1 VHNLSFY
8 TRKMS
13 VIVLGSINID
23 IVAKVS
29 RSPLAGETVHG
40 SDFFTAFG
48 GKGANQAV
56 TVARLGVETYM
67 VGRVGGDRFGQE
79 LLTSLQDASVRTE
92 HVIVDQQAPS
102 GTAVIIVDRH
112 GENQIV
118 IVAGA
123 NGNVGK
129 TDVESMSN
137 LLPQAKAL
145 LMQLE
150 IPLNAVELAASIA
163 RDHHIPIILDPAPAR
178 QDIPAQLYAAIDI
191 ITPNET
197 EASQLL
203 GISVHSPETAHRAA
217 IAFRKKGVGTAIV
230 KLGSQGV
237 VCATANETFLVPAF
251 RVKAIDTV
259 AAGDAF
265 NGALAAAIVLGLSI
279 KQAVVWGAAA
289 GALCSTK
296 SGAQPAIP
304 NLEQLKIFLAQHRE
318 IIHDGLGD
326 L

>member
-1 VHNLSFY
+1 
-8 TRKMS
+8 MS

-23 IVAKVS
+23 IVTKVS

-40 SDFFTAFG
+40 CDFFTAPG

-56 TVARLGVETYM
+56 AAARLGVETYM
-67 VGRVGGDRFGQE
+67 VGRVGSDLFGQE

-123 NGNVGK
+123 NGNVGEI
-129 TDVESMSN
+129 DVESMSH

-150 IPLNAVELAASIA
+150 IPLNTVELAASIA
-163 RDHHIPIILDPAPAR
+163 HKQNIPIILDPAPAR
-178 QDIPAQLYAAIDI
+178 QDIPEHLYAAIDI

-203 GISVHSPETAHRAA
+203 GISVHSPETALCAA
-217 IAFRKKGVGTAIV
+217 IALRKKGVGTAIV

-237 VCATANETFLVPAF
+237 VCATASETFFMPAF
-251 RVKAIDTV
+251 PVKAIDTV

-265 NGALAAAIVLGLSI
+265 NGALAAAIANGLSI

-289 GALCSTK
+289 GALCATK

-304 NLEQLKIFLAQHRE
+304 SLDQLKSFLNQHRD
-318 IIHDGLGD
+318 IVPVICF
-326 L
+326 

>member
-1 VHNLSFY
+1 
-8 TRKMS
+8 MS
-13 VIVLGSINID
+13 VIVLGSTNID

-29 RSPLAGETVHG
+29 RLPMAGETVHG
-40 SDFFTAFG
+40 SDFFTTAG

-56 TVARLGVETYM
+56 AAARLGVETYL
-67 VGRVGGDRFGQE
+67 VGRVGSDRFGQE

-92 HVIVDQQAPS
+92 NVIVDEQAPS

-112 GENQIV
+112 GENQIA

-123 NGNVGK
+123 NANVGK
-129 TDVESMSN
+129 TDVESMIQ

-150 IPLNAVELAASIA
+150 IPLSTVELAASIA
-163 RDHHIPIILDPAPAR
+163 RDRHVPIILDPAPAR
-178 QDIPAQLYAAIDI
+178 QDIPSQLYASIDI

-203 GISVHSPETAHRAA
+203 DMSVHNPETAHRAA
-217 IAFRKKGVGTAIV
+217 IALREKGVGTAIV

-237 VCATANETFLVPAF
+237 VCATASESFFIPAF
-251 RVKAIDTV
+251 PVKAIDTV

-265 NGALAAAIVLGLSI
+265 NGALAAAIASGLSI

-289 GALCSTK
+289 GALCATK
-296 SGAQPAIP
+296 SGAQSAMPS
-304 NLEQLKIFLAQHRE
+304 LEELKSFLAQYRDITTSSVNLDSTE
-318 IIHDGLGD
+318 SSC
-326 L
+326 

>member
-1 VHNLSFY
+1 
-8 TRKMS
+8 MS

-23 IVAKVS
+23 IVAKVN
-29 RSPLAGETVHG
+29 RLPMAGETVHG
-40 SDFFTAFG
+40 SDFFTNAG
-48 GKGANQAV
+48 GKGANQALAA
-56 TVARLGVETYM
+56 ARLGVETYL

-92 HVIVDQQAPS
+92 HVIVDAHAPS

-112 GENQIV
+112 GENQIA

-129 TDVESMSN
+129 TDVENMRM

-150 IPLNAVELAASIA
+150 IPLNTVELAASIA
-163 RDHHIPIILDPAPAR
+163 HDCHIPIILDPAPACEE
-178 QDIPAQLYAAIDI
+178 ISAKLYALIDI

-203 GISVHSPETAHRAA
+203 GMSVYNPETARSAA
-217 IAFRKKGVGTAIV
+217 IALRERGVGAAIV

-237 VCATANETFLVPAF
+237 VCATASKTFFMPAF
-251 RVKAIDTV
+251 PIKAIDTV

-265 NGALAAAIVLGLSI
+265 NGALAAAISNGLSI
-279 KQAVVWGAAA
+279 EQAVVWGAAA
-289 GALCSTK
+289 GALCATK
-296 SGAQPAIP
+296 SGAQSAMPS
-304 NLEQLKIFLAQHRE
+304 LEELKSFLDRYRE
-318 IIHDGLGD
+318 IVPVIS
-326 L
+326 

>member
-1 VHNLSFY
+1 
-8 TRKMS
+8 MS

-29 RSPLAGETVHG
+29 RSPLAGETIYG
-40 SDFFTAFG
+40 SDFFTAPG

-56 TVARLGVETYM
+56 ATARLGVETYM
-67 VGRVGGDRFGQE
+67 VGRVGSDRFGQE

-123 NGNVGK
+123 NGNVGE
-129 TDVESMSN
+129 TDVESMRK

-150 IPLNAVELAASIA
+150 IPLNTVELAASIA
-163 RDHHIPIILDPAPAR
+163 HDHNVPIILDPAPAR
-178 QDIPAQLYAAIDI
+178 QDIPAHLYAAIDI

-203 GISVHSPETAHRAA
+203 GMSVHSRETAYQAA
-217 IAFRKKGVGTAIV
+217 ITLREKGVGTAIV

-237 VCATANETFLVPAF
+237 VCATAREAFFMPAF
-251 RVKAIDTV
+251 PVKAIDTV

-265 NGALAAAIVLGLSI
+265 NGALAAAIAKGLSI

-289 GALCSTK
+289 GALCATK

-304 NLEQLKIFLAQHRE
+304 SLDELKSFLDQHRE
-318 IIHDGLGD
+318 IATSSVNLSSTTSTF
-326 L
+326 